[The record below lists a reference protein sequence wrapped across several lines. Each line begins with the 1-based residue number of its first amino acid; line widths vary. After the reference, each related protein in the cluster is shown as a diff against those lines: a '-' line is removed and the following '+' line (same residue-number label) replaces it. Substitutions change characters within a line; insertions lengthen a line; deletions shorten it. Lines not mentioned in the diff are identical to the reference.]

1 MAGAGSLQ
9 RSPGGSTPKT
19 DVQLAKDAWKFVRG
33 HIQKHRDRRTT
44 EGDLHKTLS
53 QESDISKANT
63 RVVSLEDQSTK
74 KAAK

>member
-9 RSPGGSTPKT
+9 RSPGGPTPKT

-33 HIQKHRDRRTT
+33 HIQKHRDQRTT
-44 EGDLHKTLS
+44 EGDLRKTFS

-63 RVVSLEDQSTK
+63 IVASSEDQSAK
-74 KAAK
+74 KAGK